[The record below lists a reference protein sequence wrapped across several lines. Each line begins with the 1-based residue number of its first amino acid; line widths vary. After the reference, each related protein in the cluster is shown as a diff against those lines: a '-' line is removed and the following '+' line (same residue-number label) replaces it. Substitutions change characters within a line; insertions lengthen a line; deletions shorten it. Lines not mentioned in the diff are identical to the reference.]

1 MTNMLAIKVPSDLE
15 ERLTELAAKAGR
27 TPEDVVG
34 EALLTYL
41 EDLEDAFIAI
51 ERLKSGGRPI
61 PLEEVMERY
70 KSERVD

>member
-1 MTNMLAIKVPSDLE
+1 MLAINVPPDIE
-15 ERLTELAAKAGR
+15 ARLTDLAAKAGR
-27 TPEDVVG
+27 SREDVVQ

-51 ERLKSGGRPI
+51 ERLKSRSSTI

-70 KSERVD
+70 KSERID

>member
-1 MTNMLAIKVPSDLE
+1 MLAINIPPDIEV
-15 ERLTELAAKAGR
+15 RLTELAAKAGR
-27 TPEDVVG
+27 SREHVVQ

-51 ERLKSGGRPI
+51 ERLKSGGRRI

-70 KSERVD
+70 KSEGVD

>member
-1 MTNMLAIKVPSDLE
+1 MLAIDIPPDIE
-15 ERLTELAAKAGR
+15 ERLTDLAAKAGR
-27 TPEDVVG
+27 SREDVVQ

-51 ERLKSGGRPI
+51 ERLKSGGRRM
-61 PLEEVMERY
+61 PLEEVMKRY